1 MTSPATTRSDV
12 ELARLRRRSVGA
24 LVASVALG
32 STGYVA
38 AITVGTLAA
47 QEIVGDASLSGIPAA
62 SIVLGSAIG
71 ASTLSALMVRRGRRF
86 GQTTGY
92 ALAVFGALGAAMAV
106 AAGSLPLLIVTA
118 LFIGFGNSASQL
130 ARYAAADLYPASG
143 RGRAIGVVVWGA
155 TIGAVVGPNL
165 VAVGALLAENLGLPP
180 LTGPY
185 LVPAGFVALAGLTSW
200 AFLRPDPFEL
210 AYVSPDTPA
219 DPGPPVP
226 ISHVLVRPPVVAA
239 ITALSVGQIVM
250 ILIMTM
256 TPIHMRMHDH
266 ELGAIGLVFSAHT
279 FGMFALS
286 PLAGWLADRFGTVPV
301 ILLGNA
307 ILAFAALLSAAAPP
321 DGGAG
326 LFIALFLLGWGWNLG
341 FVAGSQLLTTGLE
354 GAVRTRVE
362 GLVDTLIWTLGAGA
376 SITSGIVLGVAGY
389 ATLGVLGAALVV
401 IPVIVVLNRRGRIA
415 ALTGAAAG

>member
-1 MTSPATTRSDV
+1 
-12 ELARLRRRSVGA
+12 
-24 LVASVALG
+24 
-32 STGYVA
+32 
-38 AITVGTLAA
+38 
-47 QEIVGDASLSGIPAA
+47 
-62 SIVLGSAIG
+62 
-71 ASTLSALMVRRGRRF
+71 
-86 GQTTGY
+86 
-92 ALAVFGALGAAMAV
+92 
-106 AAGSLPLLIVTA
+106 
-118 LFIGFGNSASQL
+118 
-130 ARYAAADLYPASG
+130 
-143 RGRAIGVVVWGA
+143 
-155 TIGAVVGPNL
+155 
-165 VAVGALLAENLGLPP
+165 
-180 LTGPY
+180 
-185 LVPAGFVALAGLTSW
+185 
-200 AFLRPDPFEL
+200 
-210 AYVSPDTPA
+210 
-219 DPGPPVP
+219 
-226 ISHVLVRPPVVAA
+226 
-239 ITALSVGQIVM
+239 
-250 ILIMTM
+250 
-256 TPIHMRMHDH
+256 
-266 ELGAIGLVFSAHT
+266 
-279 FGMFALS
+279 MFALS